1 MAESGLTE
9 EEVELDGGFCM
20 ELSIAERKEL
30 EITEHG
36 GLVFAGARGD
46 GSEMEAALG
55 SARRGETK
63 ERRVE
68 EMDDQLTPEEDAE
81 LDACLGPLEES
92 AGLVRISLEEVE
104 RYSRFSRRCRWLCGR
119 CWIISHLFL
128 RSPPPSQFLL
138 HLAVFT
144 VSVDILLSWR
154 QISHL
159 LSEPVCS
166 PALLSSR
173 VLTERNHCIWYLSLL
188 SLKSWAH
195 SAVQLCLFSII
206 FPNFV

>member
-9 EEVELDGGFCM
+9 EEVELDSGFCM
-20 ELSIAERKEL
+20 ELSIAEREEL

-36 GLVFAGARGD
+36 GPVFAGARGD
-46 GSEMEAALG
+46 GSEMEPTLG
-55 SARRGETK
+55 SVRGGETK

-68 EMDDQLTPEEDAE
+68 KVDDQLTPEEDSE
-81 LDACLGPLEES
+81 LDVCLGPLEES

-119 CWIISHLFL
+119 CRIISHVF
-128 RSPPPSQFLL
+128 SHSCHTVGAPPPSQFLL

-144 VSVDILLSWR
+144 VSVDILSSGR

-159 LSEPVCS
+159 LSESVCS
-166 PALLSSR
+166 HP
-173 VLTERNHCIWYLSLL
+173 VL
-188 SLKSWAH
+188 
-195 SAVQLCLFSII
+195 
-206 FPNFV
+206 

>member
-9 EEVELDGGFCM
+9 EEVELDSGFCM
-20 ELSIAERKEL
+20 ELSIAEREEL

-36 GLVFAGARGD
+36 GPVFAGARGD
-46 GSEMEAALG
+46 GSEMEPTLG
-55 SARRGETK
+55 SVRGGETK

-68 EMDDQLTPEEDAE
+68 KVDDQLTPEEDSE
-81 LDACLGPLEES
+81 LDVCLGPLEES

-119 CWIISHLFL
+119 CRIISHVFS
-128 RSPPPSQFLL
+128 RSCHTVGAPPPSQFLL

-144 VSVDILLSWR
+144 VSVDILSSGR

-159 LSEPVCS
+159 LSESVCS
-166 PALLSSR
+166 HP
-173 VLTERNHCIWYLSLL
+173 VL
-188 SLKSWAH
+188 
-195 SAVQLCLFSII
+195 
-206 FPNFV
+206 